1 MAFPAPKAINLQD
14 GQRAE
19 RKLLITVVEWE
30 EGEGTNTSTKREI
43 LGRRTEDSSIEYNN
57 DIATSTD
64 ILGFNYTDLNK
75 TQPQQDFDPF
85 LVMGGS
91 DLAALLVDVMRR
103 NGLSE
108 LNQFTAYVI
117 SAFQGN
123 STSGYEAVKHT
134 GCTITPNSIG
144 GDVNVNMPISLYF
157 SNNLVTGSVDNLTK
171 NFLFTPD
178 A

>member
-1 MAFPAPKAINLQD
+1 MAFKPPKLFNLQD

-19 RKLLITVVEWE
+19 RKLLLTVVEWE
-30 EGEGTNTSTKREI
+30 EQEGTTTTTYREI
-43 LGRRTEDSSIEYNN
+43 LGRRTEDSSMEYNN
-57 DIATSTD
+57 DVATSTD
-64 ILGFNYTDLNK
+64 ILGYNYTDLNK

-91 DLAALLVDVMRR
+91 RLAALLVDVMRR
-103 NGLSE
+103 NALSE

-123 STSGYEAVKHT
+123 TSDGFEAVKHT
-134 GCTITPNSIG
+134 GCTITPNSQG

-157 SNNLVTGSVDNLTK
+157 SNDLKTGTVNKLSDD
-171 NFLFTPD
+171 FAFTED

>member
-1 MAFPAPKAINLQD
+1 MAFPVPKTINLQD

-19 RKLLITVVEWE
+19 RKLMLTVVEWE
-30 EGEGTNTSTKREI
+30 EGEGTSTTTHREI
-43 LGRRTEDSSIEYNN
+43 LGRRTEDSALEYNN
-57 DIATSTD
+57 DLATSTD
-64 ILGFNYTDLNK
+64 ILGYNYTDLNK

-91 DLAALLVDVMRR
+91 RLAALLVDVMNR

-117 SAFQGN
+117 DAFLGN

-144 GDVNVNMPISLYF
+144 GDVNVNMPISLYL
-157 SNNLVTGSVDNLTK
+157 SNNLTTGTVDKLSDD
-171 NFLFTPD
+171 FVFTAD